1 LRSTRLLP
9 LLALAA
15 LLGCDGSAEWL
26 RGSATTTAYADPLV
40 SDTTV
45 VTTRRLWS
53 WSRPNRPGFTFSEGT
68 VMPNGAGIAG
78 TDWLTGDPGV
88 FDLTSKEV
96 VRLPLNIEP
105 YSTGMALTVVPSPDG
120 SLLAANWL
128 SVGTNTNELVIVGVT
143 GGDSRTILP
152 ADTVVYVEPVA
163 WTPAG
168 DSVFALLYPS
178 YPRVGDVA
186 LVLVPAA
193 GGTPRRVHT
202 IPQSAAPARMSL
214 SSDGRW
220 LLYTHERSRNGKIQS
235 DIHIIDAQKGGA
247 RPLIEYPAVNQLVGW
262 LPGTTIVLFSSDR
275 SGTTDLWGV
284 SVANGRASTA
294 PRLVRSGFFRS
305 HVVGFAD
312 GALFYR
318 VETGS
323 RGPALVAVDPQSGAI
338 RGPISPPLS
347 NLRGAW
353 YRTSAWSPDGQ
364 ALAAQNPGRGS
375 RTINTHSIA
384 TGETRTF
391 WLNEDVFTSRVEWA
405 ADGKALFLKVGT
417 EPRGPHHFLH
427 LDLVTGTTRRLFA
440 RDYPEE
446 SPSLWQFLPTPDG
459 RSIVIRQQRTLSSG
473 QTELTIVLRALED
486 GSERELHRTSG
497 FIPEFS
503 LSADGTQLAFMQQVW
518 GSTDS
523 LFILRM
529 DGTQPPRY
537 VASWVY
543 DAVSLLGWLSAG
555 NAMLAARLTEDAT
568 GEEILRIELDGSTTV
583 AGFSPFRPQRGQ
595 KVQGYYRSRLILSP
609 TGDRLVHEVID
620 NGEELWRMDG
630 LQALFAE
637 VALERR

>member
-1 LRSTRLLP
+1 MRSTRLLP
-9 LLALAA
+9 LLALVP
-15 LLGCDGSAEWL
+15 LLGCDGGADWV
-26 RGSATTTAYADPLV
+26 RGSATTTAYAAPLV

-53 WSRPNRPGFTFSEGT
+53 WSRPGPSDFTFGGTT

-78 TDWLTGDPGV
+78 TDWITGDPGV

-96 VRLPLNIEP
+96 RRLPLNKEP
-105 YSTGMALTVVPSPDG
+105 YSTGLAFSVVPSPDG
-120 SLLAANWL
+120 SLLAVNW
-128 SVGTNTNELVIVGVT
+128 SNNEPASNELRVVGVT
-143 GGDSRTILP
+143 GGDSRTIMP
-152 ADTVVYVEPVA
+152 ADTVVYFESVA

-168 DSVFALLYPS
+168 DSVFAMIYPVF
-178 YPRVGDVA
+178 PRPGDVA

-193 GGTPRRVHT
+193 GGRPRRVHT
-202 IPQSAAPARMSL
+202 IPQSAAPYRMSL

-220 LLYTHERSRNGKIQS
+220 LLYTHQRLRNGKIQS
-235 DIHIIDAQKGGA
+235 DIYIIDAQKGGA

-275 SGTTDLWGV
+275 TGTTDLWGV
-284 SVANGRASTA
+284 SVVNGRASTA
-294 PRLVRSGFFRS
+294 PRLVRSGFHRS
-305 HVVGFAD
+305 HEVGFAD

-323 RGPALVAVDPQSGAI
+323 RGSALVAVDPQSGAI
-338 RGPISPPLS
+338 RGPISPPLA
-347 NLRGAW
+347 NLRAF

-364 ALAAQNPGRGS
+364 TLAAQSLGRGS

-391 WLNEDVFTSRVEWA
+391 WLNEDVVTSRVEWA
-405 ADGKALFLKVGT
+405 ADGKALFLKVSK
-417 EPRGPHHFLH
+417 ELRGPHHFLH

-440 RDYPEE
+440 RDYPED
-446 SPSLWQFLPTPDG
+446 PRSLWKFLPTPDG
-459 RSIVIRQQRTLSSG
+459 RSIVLRQERTLSSG
-473 QTELTIVLRALED
+473 QKEMTIVLRALED
-486 GSERELHRTSG
+486 GRERELHRTSG

-543 DAVSLLGWLSAG
+543 DAVSLLGWLPAG

-583 AGFSPFRPQRGQ
+583 AGFSPFSPRRGQ
-595 KVQGYYRSRLILSP
+595 KVQGFHRSQLGLSP
-609 TGDRLVHEVID
+609 AGNWLVHEVFD

-630 LQALFAE
+630 LPALFAKD
-637 VALERR
+637 ALGRR